1 MINLSKLNLKLIQ
14 INKLQELKEK
24 IKELEEEIVLLKKSH
39 SKMYDV

>member
-1 MINLSKLNLKLIQ
+1 MIDLSVLNLKLIQ